1 MVSLSTA
8 FSTGYRPQRYTNDEM
23 RMHMAK
29 LTGADYL
36 AQTLLAHGATTV
48 FGIPGGRILPL
59 YDAMYRRRAQLRH
72 VLTAHEQA
80 AAHAADGWARAL
92 LLSGQRDAVG
102 VCIATSGPGSTNLIT
117 GIATAYA
124 DSSPVVALCG
134 NVPTRLVGTDS
145 FQEADIVGMTMSITK
160 SNRTVRAIDELPRTL
175 DEAFTLARTGRP
187 GPVLVD
193 LPEDVLTARAE
204 HLPAPNAAPT
214 MPKPLPTPNAQ
225 ALARAAEMIAAAKHP
240 VIMAGG
246 GAVRAGSNIT
256 RLAQALGAPMVFS
269 LMGLSAVPASHPLN
283 LGMAGLYGSREANA
297 ALEDC
302 DLLIALGVRFSD
314 RWGFRAEGTHPAER
328 RIIHVDIDRAELG
341 KNLDPHCYL
350 HGDAGTVA
358 ALLTPANVRP
368 RVDAPGLP
376 ASRTYAQPDSPEST
390 RLIAAL
396 ATALG
401 PEAAIVTDV
410 GAHQMA
416 VARHYPFAQGDC
428 LITSGGMGTMGF
440 GLGAAIG
447 ACLARPGSPTALVTG
462 DGSLRMSLG
471 ELGTVA
477 ALDLPLIIAVMDN
490 HVLGMVRDLQTQ
502 HYGRRH
508 YAVTSPGVD
517 WPGIAR
523 SFGIHALH
531 ADNAESLASAV
542 SSARGRG
549 KPALIACNI
558 P

>member
-1 MVSLSTA
+1 
-8 FSTGYRPQRYTNDEM
+8 
-23 RMHMAK
+23 MAK

-48 FGIPGGRILPL
+48 FGLPGGRILPL
-59 YDAMYRRRAQLRH
+59 YDAMCRRRGSFRH

-80 AAHAADGWARAL
+80 AAHAADGWARAS

-160 SNRTVRAIDELPRTL
+160 SNRTVRSIDKLPRAL
-175 DEAFTLARTGRP
+175 DEAFALARTGRP

-204 HLPAPNAAPT
+204 HLPEPNAAPVP
-214 MPKPLPTPNAQ
+214 PKPLPAPHAE
-225 ALARAAEMIAAAKHP
+225 ALARAAGMIAAAKRP

-246 GAVRAGSNIT
+246 GALRAGGDIT

-283 LGMAGLYGSREANA
+283 LGMAGLYGSQEANA
-297 ALEDC
+297 ALDDC

-314 RWGFRAEGTHPAER
+314 RWGFRAEGTHQAER
-328 RIIHVDIDRAELG
+328 RVIHVDIDRAELG

-358 ALLTPANVRP
+358 ALLTPSGAHP
-368 RVDAPGLP
+368 CADAPRLP
-376 ASRTYAQPDSPEST
+376 AWRTYARPDSPESM

-396 ATALG
+396 AAALG
-401 PEAAIVTDV
+401 PHAAIVTDV

-447 ACLARPGSPTALVTG
+447 ASLARPGCTTALITG

-477 ALDLPLIIAVMDN
+477 ALGLPLIIVVMDN
-490 HVLGMVRDLQTQ
+490 GALGMVRDLQTQ
-502 HYGRRH
+502 RFGKRH
-508 YAVTSPGVD
+508 YAVTSPRAD
-517 WPGIAR
+517 WPGIAWG
-523 SFGIHALH
+523 FGLDALRADGSEALAAAVHA
-531 ADNAESLASAV
+531 AKK
-542 SSARGRG
+542 RG
-549 KPALIACNI
+549 KPTLIACDI